1 MIIAIYGTNVCWSIN
16 LLWENYLNIIGCIL
30 TMAFALIITI
40 TGNLFIQEQ
49 GISKYLDKEIVI
61 DRTEITYDAQNNPI
75 DTVYYYAKL
84 RNKS

>member
-1 MIIAIYGTNVCWSIN
+1 
-16 LLWENYLNIIGCIL
+16 
-30 TMAFALIITI
+30 MAFALIITI